1 MPQLSLEDFERVEIR
16 VGTVVRA
23 EEFPDARKP
32 AYKLW
37 IDLGDIGI
45 KTSSA
50 QLTRLYRT
58 EELVG
63 RQVLC
68 VTDFPPKQVGRFVS
82 EILTTGFVV
91 EDGNVMLAQPERGF
105 PTARSWLDTP
115 DGYENARRDSRR
127 RLRCCHH
134 PLDGSIRR
142 R

>member
-1 MPQLSLEDFERVEIR
+1 MSGRR
-16 VGTVVRA
+16 S
-23 EEFPDARKP
+23 FPDARKP

-45 KTSSA
+45 KMSSA

-68 VTDFPPKQVGRFVS
+68 VTNIPPKQVGRFVS
-82 EILTTGFVV
+82 EVLTTGFVV
-91 EDGNVMLAQPERGF
+91 EDGNVILAQPERQV
-105 PTARSWLDTP
+105 PAARGWLDAP
-115 DGYENARRDSRR
+115 DEYENARRDSHR

-134 PLDGSIRR
+134 HLDGSIRR
-142 R
+142 RRTCTFPVCLK

>member
-1 MPQLSLEDFERVEIR
+1 MPQLSWEDFERVEVR

-45 KTSSA
+45 KMSSA

-63 RQVLC
+63 R
-68 VTDFPPKQVGRFVS
+68 
-82 EILTTGFVV
+82 
-91 EDGNVMLAQPERGF
+91 
-105 PTARSWLDTP
+105 
-115 DGYENARRDSRR
+115 
-127 RLRCCHH
+127 
-134 PLDGSIRR
+134 
-142 R
+142 

>member
-1 MPQLSLEDFERVEIR
+1 MPQLSWEDFERVEVR

-45 KTSSA
+45 KMSSA

-68 VTDFPPKQVGRFVS
+68 VTNFPPKQVGRFVS
-82 EILTTGFVV
+82 EVLTTGFVV
-91 EDGNVMLAQPERGF
+91 EDGNVILAQPERQVPNGTKL
-105 PTARSWLDTP
+105 P
-115 DGYENARRDSRR
+115 
-127 RLRCCHH
+127 
-134 PLDGSIRR
+134 
-142 R
+142 